1 MHKLI
6 MNDMRISLRFRK
18 DNETDVKTWELLD
31 KVAKERN
38 ASKNS
43 IALELIRIGAAHIE
57 SSEDAVAEHIADMVS
72 ERIGKMLN
80 ETISRS
86 EATVVTATELK
97 KEYEP
102 LPQADEPIILG
113 EDALDF
119 LSNF

>member
-57 SSEDAVAEHIADMVS
+57 SSEDAVAEHIANMVS

-97 KEYEP
+97 KEHEP
-102 LPQADEPIILG
+102 LPQADEPVILG

-119 LSNF
+119 LDNF